1 MRREPKEEL
10 VKKCQSIP
18 RGSDTSRSSSLSR
31 SEVYLNDAMRTCE
44 DLLLM
49 IQFLLLSCSGEEQL
63 LFSLI
68 GGDVRNESGVFG
80 SFLSGLMIET

>member
-1 MRREPKEEL
+1 
-10 VKKCQSIP
+10 
-18 RGSDTSRSSSLSR
+18 
-31 SEVYLNDAMRTCE
+31 
-44 DLLLM
+44 M

-80 SFLSGLMIET
+80 SYLSGLMSET